1 MTEFSKEKQY
11 IFTGSISIIE
21 RKMETDNNKENE
33 LGYFIKFIDVYNHG
47 DFYEKGKAEFEYGFV
62 NFPYYD
68 KVEIQNE

>member
-1 MTEFSKEKQY
+1 
-11 IFTGSISIIE
+11 
-21 RKMETDNNKENE
+21 METDNNKENE

>member
-11 IFTGSISIIE
+11 IFTGSSSIIE
-21 RKMETDNNKENE
+21 RKMVNGFEFYE

-47 DFYEKGKAEFEYGFV
+47 DIYEKGKAEFEYGFV

-68 KVEIQNE
+68 KVEIKN